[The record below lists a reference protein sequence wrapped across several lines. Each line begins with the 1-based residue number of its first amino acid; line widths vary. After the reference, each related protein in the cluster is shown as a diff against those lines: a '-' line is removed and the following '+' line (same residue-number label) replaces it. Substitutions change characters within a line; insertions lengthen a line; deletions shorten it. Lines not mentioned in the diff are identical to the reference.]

1 MRSLLAIVSMLFCV
15 AAGVQLLGIQPAQ
28 ENSIFGMIAHGLGLY
43 CIGKG
48 LYCAGDLWP
57 RLANQHARAGGEP
70 ELRIWPMK
78 APASL

>member
-1 MRSLLAIVSMLFCV
+1 MLFCV

-57 RLANQHARAGGEP
+57 RQAVSPALPVATTPRRLPISTHGRA
-70 ELRIWPMK
+70 
-78 APASL
+78 ASPSCVSGR